1 MLYQMTTIVNENLND
16 NFFKYFYKF
25 KGCTFFYKFKK
36 KLLPGFSNFPKP
48 IVLLLIDP
56 ASLTALS
63 NKNIYLFDK
72 HTKKP
77 TQIITIFNSHIENEN
92 ICKLVKKI
100 ALFFTPI
107 MKSWKSTNNIYFLIY
122 NPCTQNFSLME
133 KKLINKNIFS

>member
-1 MLYQMTTIVNENLND
+1 MLYRMTTIVNENLND

-63 NKNIYLFDK
+63 NKKYIYLTNTPKITHTNNNNFQFSYWERK
-72 HTKKP
+72 YLQIGKKNRSVFYANYEIMKKHKQYLFFNLQPMHTK
-77 TQIITIFNSHIENEN
+77 FF
-92 ICKLVKKI
+92 VDGKK
-100 ALFFTPI
+100 A
-107 MKSWKSTNNIYFLIY
+107 N
-122 NPCTQNFSLME
+122 
-133 KKLINKNIFS
+133 